1 MLSNYCKVNNIEALT
16 MSEMVEREF
25 VPAIC
30 KYTKVLTDSVLSKRA
45 LRLIPSLDTSYEE
58 EVAQEL
64 SAITSEA
71 HKQAKKLSSLVVEI
85 RREKDVVARASRVRD
100 EICPLMET
108 LRERIDRAEA
118 LTDRAYWPVPTYGE
132 LLYGVR

>member
-1 MLSNYCKVNNIEALT
+1 M
-16 MSEMVEREF
+16 
-25 VPAIC
+25 
-30 KYTKVLTDSVLSKRA
+30 TDSVISKRA
-45 LRLIPSLDTSYEE
+45 LRLSPALDTSYEE

-64 SAITSEA
+64 SRITAEA
-71 HKQAKKLSSLVVEI
+71 HTQAKKLSSLVVEI
-85 RREKDVVARASRVRD
+85 RAEKNVIDRAARVRD

-118 LTDRAYWPVPTYGE
+118 LTDRAFWPVPTYGE